1 MPENASARRKR
12 HTSANLKP
20 RISNNTERDPCAGTV
35 SIASIL
41 RERNEATVLYGVNC
55 PQKGENCA
63 RQKRKICFHI
73 AMQSTVLLPTLT
85 VVRCPCC
92 FARFHGKR
100 ELPRVKRLERRFA
113 ISGRYKDLR
122 LTRFYGRPALSW
134 SFHFSGFS
142 TPNASLNSASVR
154 YGAKRNFAFDTV

>member
-1 MPENASARRKR
+1 MPENASASKKR
-12 HTSANLKP
+12 DASANLNP
-20 RISNNTERDPCAGTV
+20 RASKKIERDPCAGTG
-35 SIASIL
+35 SIAPIV
-41 RERNEATVLYGVNC
+41 RDRNEPPILSCVNC

-100 ELPRVKRLERRFA
+100 EMPRVKRLERRFN

-122 LTRFYGRPALSW
+122 LARFYGRPALSW